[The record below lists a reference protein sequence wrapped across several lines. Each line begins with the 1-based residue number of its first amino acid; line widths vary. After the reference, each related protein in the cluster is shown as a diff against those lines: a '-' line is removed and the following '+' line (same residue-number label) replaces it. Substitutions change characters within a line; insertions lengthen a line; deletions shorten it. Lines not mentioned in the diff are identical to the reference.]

1 MEMFR
6 ALKPTL
12 IIELTET
19 NVNAYLLDHL
29 DEFDIPEGFED
40 PKVIFGNGYVEVSAR
55 TKVLF
60 VSTRVKVQMKPQIT
74 DGFLSLPATKARAG
88 KIPVPSAFFNN
99 IAGTITTVINQAL
112 DQYSMQLTH
121 VEIVP
126 GRVRGTA
133 IVRP

>member
-1 MEMFR
+1 MQMFR

-12 IIELTET
+12 IIQLTEG
-19 NVNAYLLDHL
+19 NVNAYLLQHL
-29 DEFDIPEGFED
+29 DDFDIPEGFED
-40 PKVIFGNGYVEVSAR
+40 PKVAFGNGYVEVSAR

-60 VSTRVKVQMKPQIT
+60 VSTHVKVQMKPQIT
-74 DGFLSLPATKARAG
+74 DGFLSLPATKVRAG
-88 KIPVPSAFFNN
+88 VIPIPSAFFRN

-112 DQYSMQLTH
+112 QQNSMQLTR